1 MTITERVRQRLRIL
15 HSDIA
20 DFIKSI
26 KPGACPTG
34 KVNRIINSIEDG
46 ISKLSKLPLVFEAA
60 AIAQKLGPADR
71 EVVVRRAS
79 EARDKLTRFLK
90 SLETMLSTV
99 PEKGCDT
106 VMIQTIGMYMVMSS
120 SAVESRIKHLTDEL
134 EEAEVIITVPA
145 IAERIF

>member
-1 MTITERVRQRLRIL
+1 MTITEKVRQRLRIL
-15 HSDIA
+15 HSDIS
-20 DFIKSI
+20 DFVKSI
-26 KPGACPTG
+26 KPGACPVG
-34 KVNRIINSIEDG
+34 KVNRIISSIEDG

-60 AIAQKLGPADR
+60 AISQKLGPADK

-90 SLETMLSTV
+90 SLETMLATV
-99 PEKGCDT
+99 PEKGCET
-106 VMIQTIGMYMVMSS
+106 VIMQTISLYMVMSPG
-120 SAVESRIKHLTDEL
+120 AIESRIKHLTYEL